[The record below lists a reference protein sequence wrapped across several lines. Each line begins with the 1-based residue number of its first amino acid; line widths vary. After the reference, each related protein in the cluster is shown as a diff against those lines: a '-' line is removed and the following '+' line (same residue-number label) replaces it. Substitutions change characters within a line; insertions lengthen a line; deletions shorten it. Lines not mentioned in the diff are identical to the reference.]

1 MKQIEINENMYLMID
16 EEFKGERPI
25 IVAVRDRG
33 SIEEKWILTTLS
45 VEDTRKFVDFMSM
58 SGII

>member
-1 MKQIEINENMYLMID
+1 MKRIEINENMYIMID

-25 IVAVRDRG
+25 IVAVRDR
-33 SIEEKWILTTLS
+33 SSVEEKWIFTTLS
-45 VEDTRKFVDFMSM
+45 VGDTRKLVDFMSM